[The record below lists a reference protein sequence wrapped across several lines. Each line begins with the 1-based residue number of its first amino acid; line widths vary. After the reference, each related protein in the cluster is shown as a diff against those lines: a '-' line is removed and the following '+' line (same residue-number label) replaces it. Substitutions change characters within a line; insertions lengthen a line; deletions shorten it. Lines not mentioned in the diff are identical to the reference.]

1 MRKHRKTIF
10 FILSRFWSL
19 RNRGVWMNPLK
30 IKNLWRRSFFKIM
43 LNEVLKQIQYFLK
56 CNVKRACI
64 CHLILVG
71 ILFILILPVKN
82 SGWVLRRGGGG
93 GVINRRNLLS
103 VMKVIFR
110 QSLKL
115 VGLSCY
121 LKNKEKK
128 SSCNFLEGLIS
139 FLNWLIFSESFYF
152 SFYVLL
158 AISTRL
164 NKNHLHFRI

>member
-1 MRKHRKTIF
+1 MQCKKGLYLSFDFGWYTIHLD
-10 FILSRFWSL
+10 IAREEQWV
-19 RNRGVWMNPLK
+19 GVTK
-30 IKNLWRRSFFKIM
+30 
-43 LNEVLKQIQYFLK
+43 
-56 CNVKRACI
+56 
-64 CHLILVG
+64 
-71 ILFILILPVKN
+71 
-82 SGWVLRRGGGG
+82 GGRG
-93 GVINRRNLLS
+93 GVINRQNLLS

-128 SSCNFLEGLIS
+128 SSCSFLEGLIS

-164 NKNHLHFRI
+164 NKNHLYFRI